1 MATTIAQ
8 LTLTSTDL
16 LSDDLELST
25 LASITASHTGGLSRS
40 AITSTAIG
48 TASGQVTVDTADDFA
63 APNFIYIKNTGFTSA
78 TKDTAVAADSYI
90 TIGVGGAFASGG
102 FTLTAGEAIVL
113 HGLGGGSD
121 NLSEFQIDSS
131 VAATYVEVIYL

>member
-63 APNFIYIKNTGFTSA
+63 APNFIYIKNTADYHATNNIVYGYWSGDPDGAILQLHGGQFAYMPTSGYFTLKLFTS
-78 TKDTAVAADSYI
+78 TSGTVVEYMV
-90 TIGVGGAFASGG
+90 IGTNA
-102 FTLTAGEAIVL
+102 
-113 HGLGGGSD
+113 
-121 NLSEFQIDSS
+121 
-131 VAATYVEVIYL
+131 

>member
-63 APNFIYIKNTGFTSA
+63 APNFIYIKNTADYHATNNIVYGYWSGDPDGAILQLHGGQFAYMPTSG
-78 TKDTAVAADSYI
+78 D
-90 TIGVGGAFASGG
+90 
-102 FTLTAGEAIVL
+102 FTLKLYTSTSGTV
-113 HGLGGGSD
+113 
-121 NLSEFQIDSS
+121 
-131 VAATYVEVIYL
+131 VEYMVIGTNA

>member
-25 LASITASHTGGLSRS
+25 VASITASHTGGLSRS

-63 APNFIYIKNTGFTSA
+63 APNFIYIKNTADYHASNNVVYGYWSGDPDGAILQLHGGQFAYMPTSG
-78 TKDTAVAADSYI
+78 D
-90 TIGVGGAFASGG
+90 
-102 FTLTAGEAIVL
+102 FTLKLYTSTSGTV
-113 HGLGGGSD
+113 
-121 NLSEFQIDSS
+121 
-131 VAATYVEVIYL
+131 VEYMVIGTNA

>member
-25 LASITASHTGGLSRS
+25 VASITANHTGGLSRS

-48 TASGQVTVDTADDFA
+48 TASGQVTVDTADTFS
-63 APNFIYIKNTGFTSA
+63 APNFIYIKNT
-78 TKDTAVAADSYI
+78 ADYHASNNIVYGYWSGDSDG
-90 TIGVGGAFASGG
+90 TVLQLLGGQFAYMPTTGD
-102 FTLTAGEAIVL
+102 FTLKLYTSTSGTV
-113 HGLGGGSD
+113 
-121 NLSEFQIDSS
+121 
-131 VAATYVEVIYL
+131 VEHMVIGTNA

>member
-16 LSDDLELST
+16 LSDTLALST
-25 LASITASHTGGLSRS
+25 VASISAPHTGGLSRA

-63 APNFIYIKNTGFTSA
+63 SPNFIYIKNTEDYHASNNVIYGYFSGDSDGMVLQIHGGQFAYLPTSG
-78 TKDTAVAADSYI
+78 D
-90 TIGVGGAFASGG
+90 
-102 FTLTAGEAIVL
+102 FTLKLYASTSGTV
-113 HGLGGGSD
+113 
-121 NLSEFQIDSS
+121 
-131 VAATYVEVIYL
+131 VEYMVIGTNA

>member
-16 LSDDLELST
+16 LSDTLALST
-25 LASITASHTGGLSRS
+25 VASISAAHTGGLSRA

-63 APNFIYIKNTGFTSA
+63 SPNFIYIKNTEDYHASNNVIYGYFSGDTDGMVLQMHGGQFAYLPTSG
-78 TKDTAVAADSYI
+78 D
-90 TIGVGGAFASGG
+90 
-102 FTLTAGEAIVL
+102 FTLKLYTSTSGTV
-113 HGLGGGSD
+113 
-121 NLSEFQIDSS
+121 
-131 VAATYVEVIYL
+131 VEYMVIGTNA

>member
-63 APNFIYIKNTGFTSA
+63 APNFIYIKNTADYHATNNIVYGYWSGDPDGAILQLHGGQFAYMPTSGDFTLKLFTS
-78 TKDTAVAADSYI
+78 TSGTVVEYMV
-90 TIGVGGAFASGG
+90 IGTNA
-102 FTLTAGEAIVL
+102 
-113 HGLGGGSD
+113 
-121 NLSEFQIDSS
+121 
-131 VAATYVEVIYL
+131 

>member
-25 LASITASHTGGLSRS
+25 VASITASHTGGLSRS

-63 APNFIYIKNTGFTSA
+63 APNFIYIKNT
-78 TKDTAVAADSYI
+78 ADYHASNNIVYGYWSGDADG
-90 TIGVGGAFASGG
+90 TVLQLHGGQFAYMPTTGD
-102 FTLTAGEAIVL
+102 FTLKLYTSTSGTV
-113 HGLGGGSD
+113 
-121 NLSEFQIDSS
+121 
-131 VAATYVEVIYL
+131 VEYMVIGTNA

>member
-25 LASITASHTGGLSRS
+25 VGSITASHTGGLSRS

-48 TASGQVTVDTADDFA
+48 TASGQVTVDTADTFA
-63 APNFIYIKNTGFTSA
+63 APNFIYIKNTADYHASNNVVYGYWSGDPDGAILQLHGGQFAYMPTSG
-78 TKDTAVAADSYI
+78 D
-90 TIGVGGAFASGG
+90 
-102 FTLTAGEAIVL
+102 FTLKLYTSTSGTV
-113 HGLGGGSD
+113 
-121 NLSEFQIDSS
+121 
-131 VAATYVEVIYL
+131 VEYMVIGTNA

>member
-25 LASITASHTGGLSRS
+25 VASITASHTGGLSRS

-63 APNFIYIKNTGFTSA
+63 APNFIYIKNTADYHASNNIVYGYWSGDPDGAVLQLHGGQFAYMPTSG
-78 TKDTAVAADSYI
+78 D
-90 TIGVGGAFASGG
+90 
-102 FTLTAGEAIVL
+102 FTLKLYTSTSGTV
-113 HGLGGGSD
+113 
-121 NLSEFQIDSS
+121 
-131 VAATYVEVIYL
+131 VEYMVIGTNA

>member
-63 APNFIYIKNTGFTSA
+63 APNFIYIKNTADYHATNNIVYGYWSGDPDGAILQLHGGQFAYMPTSGDFSLKLFTS
-78 TKDTAVAADSYI
+78 TSGTVVEYMV
-90 TIGVGGAFASGG
+90 IGTNA
-102 FTLTAGEAIVL
+102 
-113 HGLGGGSD
+113 
-121 NLSEFQIDSS
+121 
-131 VAATYVEVIYL
+131 